1 MKLINISILVAL
13 SSLTG
18 CSTLGLG
25 ESDYSCKG
33 RPNSPTCMSARDVY
47 QATNYKDSVADYSE
61 HDEAVETVNEYDE
74 LSDDFY
80 EDDFSETNN
89 DVVQKENTKL
99 PPVIKS
105 TEKTEMIASQSQYIP
120 RMIGALPVRSKSHVM
135 RIWVAP
141 FEDKTGDL
149 HAPGVVY
156 TEIEGRRWTIGEDFY
171 TGQRQFSPLSKG
183 YRKPGN

>member
-25 ESDYSCKG
+25 ESDYACKG

-47 QATNYKDSVADYSE
+47 EATNYKDSIADYGE
-61 HDEAVETVNEYDE
+61 HKEVDETVNESDE

-80 EDDFSETNN
+80 EDDFGDTNN
-89 DVVQKENTKL
+89 DVVQKENMKL
-99 PPVIKS
+99 PPVIKV
-105 TEKTEMIASQSQYIP
+105 TENTEMIASQSHHIP

-183 YRKPGN
+183 YRKSGI

>member
-1 MKLINISILVAL
+1 MKSLNITLLIAL

-33 RPNSPTCMSARDVY
+33 RPNTPTCMSARDVY
-47 QATNYKDSVADYSE
+47 QATNYKDSIADYSE
-61 HDEAVETVNEYDE
+61 ESTESQSDDD
-74 LSDDFY
+74 LSDLDDDENDFGNT
-80 EDDFSETNN
+80 DSE
-89 DVVQKENTKL
+89 VVNKEN
-99 PPVIKS
+99 
-105 TEKTEMIASQSQYIP
+105 EKPKTVVTTTSNPMIIASQSQYIP

-171 TGQRQFSPLSKG
+171 TGERQFSPLSKG
-183 YRKPGN
+183 YRNSGK